1 MYVLG
6 IKFII
11 DIIDGIIKL
20 VFNVMYCDRYFYL
33 CLVMGI
39 FCLNMCDGGKMGKG
53 VIYVCIFLLI
63 VGIFN
68 LEILLLVIVMF

>member
-1 MYVLG
+1 
-6 IKFII
+6 
-11 DIIDGIIKL
+11 
-20 VFNVMYCDRYFYL
+20 MYCDRYFYL

-39 FCLNMCDGGKMGKG
+39 FCLNMCEGGKMGKG

-68 LEILLLVIVMF
+68 LEIFLLVIVMF